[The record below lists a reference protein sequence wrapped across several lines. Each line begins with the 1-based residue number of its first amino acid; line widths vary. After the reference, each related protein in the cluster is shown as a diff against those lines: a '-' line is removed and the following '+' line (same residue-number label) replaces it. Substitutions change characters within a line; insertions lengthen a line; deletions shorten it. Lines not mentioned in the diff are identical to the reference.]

1 MCYRQNMG
9 VPQIHMLEPNPHG
22 VMVLGGGAFQRSLGH
37 EGGALMDGICIFIKE
52 APESS
57 LTPSAM

>member
-1 MCYRQNMG
+1 MG

-22 VMVLGGGAFQRSLGH
+22 VMVLGGGAFQRSFGH

-52 APESS
+52 AQRVASPLLPCED
-57 LTPSAM
+57 TER